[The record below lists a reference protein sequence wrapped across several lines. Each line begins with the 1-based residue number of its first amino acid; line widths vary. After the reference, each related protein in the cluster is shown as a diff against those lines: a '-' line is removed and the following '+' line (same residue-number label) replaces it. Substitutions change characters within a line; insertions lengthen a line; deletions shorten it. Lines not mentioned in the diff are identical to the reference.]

1 MSFNEPKPILNA
13 AIDKIIQNLRSTEQP
28 SIGCSPFSKQFNSF
42 LISNRNRNMNYF
54 IELTKCDAPPPQ
66 NKYVFIPLQKEG
78 KCYWNNSYNVL
89 SIEN

>member
-1 MSFNEPKPILNA
+1 MDMFRFQIETEIL
-13 AIDKIIQNLRSTEQP
+13 IILLSSQSVAP
-28 SIGCSPFSKQFNSF
+28 
-42 LISNRNRNMNYF
+42 
-54 IELTKCDAPPPQ
+54 PPPQ